1 MAGSSVPT
9 IQFTST
15 GFVAPAQSAVL
26 AGVQAD
32 MNAAFGGNLNPA
44 LNTPQGQLA
53 SSEAA
58 IVGDCNN
65 QFVFFTTQT
74 DPNYAQGRMLDA
86 IGQIYFL
93 TRNSPEPTTV
103 QATCSGASSVVI
115 PTGALAIDT
124 AGNLYSCTTG
134 GTIPV
139 GGSITLS
146 FACNVNGPIACPAG
160 SLTTIYQA
168 IPGWD
173 SITNASD
180 GVIGSNVES
189 DASFRARRAASVA
202 INAINTNDA
211 ILANVLAAP
220 NVLDAYVIDNP
231 TGSPVT
237 VQGQTIAA
245 NALYVCAAGGAQAD
259 IANAIWLKKPPG
271 IPMTGSTSVTVYD
284 TGSGYQTP
292 YPSYTIKYQ
301 IAASLP
307 ILFAVTLKN
316 TAQVPSNALSL
327 VQAAIINAFAGGD
340 GGLRAR
346 IGAYIFASRYYAP
359 VAAIG
364 PWAQIVSIYLGS
376 PNAATAVVTGS
387 IAGTTLTVS
396 AVSSGTLAVGQY
408 LFDAGGN
415 VMVGTTITA
424 LGTGTGGTGTYTVS
438 ITQTVSSETINAV
451 APTLNDILMNINQAP
466 AIAANQITLTL
477 V

>member
-1 MAGSSVPT
+1 
-9 IQFTST
+9 
-15 GFVAPAQSAVL
+15 
-26 AGVQAD
+26 
-32 MNAAFGGNLNPA
+32 MNAAFGGNLNTA
-44 LNTPQGQLA
+44 LDTPQGQMA
-53 SSEAA
+53 SSQAA
-58 IVGDCNN
+58 IVGNCNN
-65 QFVFFTTQT
+65 QFVYFTTQT

-86 IGQIYFL
+86 IAQIYFL
-93 TRNSPEPTTV
+93 TRNPPEPTTV
-103 QATCSGASSVVI
+103 QATCSGAAGTVI
-115 PTGALAIDT
+115 PTNAQAIAAD
-124 AGNLYSCTTG
+124 GNIYTCTTG
-134 GTIPV
+134 GTIAV
-139 GGSITLS
+139 GGTVTLS
-146 FACNVNGPIACPAG
+146 FACNTNGPIACPAG
-160 SLTTIYQA
+160 SLATIYQA

-202 INAINTNDA
+202 VNAINTNDA
-211 ILANVLAAP
+211 ILANVLAVP
-220 NVLDAYVIDNP
+220 NVLDAYVTDNP

-245 NALYVCAAGGAQAD
+245 NAIFVCVSGGASSA

-307 ILFAVTLKN
+307 ILFAVTMKN
-316 TAQVPSNALSL
+316 SAQVPSNALSL

-359 VAAIG
+359 VAALG
-364 PWAQIVSIYLGS
+364 TWASIVSITIGS
-376 PNAATAVVTGS
+376 PNTTSAVVTGS
-387 IAGTTLTVS
+387 ISGTTLTVS

-408 LFDAGGN
+408 LFDATGDI
-415 VMVGTTITA
+415 MLGTTITA

-438 ITQTVSSETINAV
+438 ATQTVSSETINAV
-451 APTLNDILMNINQAP
+451 APTLNDILVNINQAP
-466 AIAANQITLTL
+466 TIAANQITLTL

>member
-1 MAGSSVPT
+1 MSGSSVPT

-15 GFVAPAQSAVL
+15 GFVAPAQSDVL
-26 AGVQAD
+26 IGVQAD

-44 LNTPQGQLA
+44 LNTPQGQLV
-53 SSEAA
+53 SSETA
-58 IVGDCNN
+58 IIGDCNN
-65 QFVFFTTQT
+65 QFVYFTTQT

-103 QATCSGASSVVI
+103 QATCSGAQGVVI

-134 GTIPV
+134 GTIPL

-146 FACNVNGPIACPAG
+146 FACATNGPIACPAG

-173 SITNASD
+173 SITNAAD

-189 DASFRARRAASVA
+189 DAAFRARRAASVA
-202 INAINTNDA
+202 VNAISTNDA
-211 ILANVLAAP
+211 VLANVLAVP
-220 NVLDAYVIDNP
+220 NVLDAYVTDNP
-231 TGSPVT
+231 TSSPVT
-237 VQGQTIAA
+237 IQGQTIAA
-245 NALYVCAAGGAQAD
+245 NALFVCVSGGAQAD
-259 IANAIWLKKPPG
+259 IATAIWKKKPPG
-271 IPMTGSTSVTVYD
+271 IPMTGSTTATVTD
-284 TGSGYQTP
+284 TGSGYYVP
-292 YPSYTIKYQ
+292 YPTYTIKYQ

-307 ILFAVTLKN
+307 ILFAVTMKSGLE
-316 TAQVPSNALSL
+316 VPSNALSL

-359 VAAIG
+359 VATIG
-364 PWAQIVSIYLGS
+364 PWAQIVSILIGS
-376 PNAATAVVTGS
+376 PNTPTAVVTGS
-387 IAGTTLTVS
+387 ISGTTLTVT
-396 AVSSGTLAVGQY
+396 AVSSGVLAVGQY
-408 LFDAGGN
+408 LFDTAPHIAL
-415 VMVGTTITA
+415 GTTITA

-438 ITQTVSSETINAV
+438 ISQTISSETINAV
-451 APTLNDILMNINQAP
+451 APTLNDMLVNINQAP